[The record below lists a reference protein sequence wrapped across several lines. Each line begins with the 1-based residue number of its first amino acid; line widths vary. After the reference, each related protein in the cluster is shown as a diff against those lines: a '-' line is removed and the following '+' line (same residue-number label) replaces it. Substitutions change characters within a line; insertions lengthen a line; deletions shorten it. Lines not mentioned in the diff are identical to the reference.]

1 LNADDHNLQA
11 LLLTLDSKTRNDLRR
26 VLIRDQAD
34 RDAIAAR
41 LLKYRDERGT
51 AWADLVDRLTL
62 DPELRRRYVRLLGEL
77 EASP

>member
-1 LNADDHNLQA
+1 MNADDHNLQA